1 MADRLR
7 WGVLG
12 AAGIAKVAVVPAI
25 QGSRNGIITTVASR
39 KPKDARDW
47 ATSAGIASVVGSYDE
62 VLADPHIDAVYIPLP
77 NSLHAEW
84 TEKAAA
90 AGKAV
95 LCEKPLAL
103 NAAEAERVA
112 KTCAAH
118 KVPLM
123 EGFMYR
129 FHPQHRRVRQLLD
142 EGVIGE
148 LREVHAHLSVDLM
161 NPLDPANVRFIP
173 ALGGGALLDMG
184 CYATSM
190 ARWAFGE
197 EPQQVRGAW
206 SETDSQTGVDVS
218 DAAIL
223 EFSRGRFAMI
233 SCSFKHNGQGFYRLI
248 GRTGII
254 DVPRAVIPGLGNR
267 AAETLVISIDAN
279 GRRRQ
284 EEIAPVNQYRLMA
297 EAFADAVLKGDLV
310 PLLPADSIANMK
322 ILDAISMSSTNA
334 SPASG
339 LAT

>member
-1 MADRLR
+1 VANKLR

-39 KPKDARDW
+39 KPNETRDW
-47 ATSAGIASVVGSYDE
+47 AASVGIASVVGSYDE
-62 VLADPHIDAVYIPLP
+62 ILADPLIDAVYIPLP

-112 KTCAAH
+112 DSCAAH
-118 KVPLM
+118 SVPLM

-129 FHPQHRRVRQLLD
+129 FHPQHQRVRQLLD
-142 EGVIGE
+142 EDAIGE

-161 NPLDPANVRFIP
+161 NPTDLANVRFIP

-184 CYATSM
+184 CYSVSM

-197 EPQQVRGAW
+197 EPQQVRAW
-206 SETDSQTGVDVS
+206 SETDSQTGVDIS

-248 GRTGII
+248 GRTGMI
-254 DVPRAVIPGLGNR
+254 DVPRAVIPGLGDR
-267 AAETLVISIDAN
+267 AAETLVICIDAN

-297 EAFADAVLKGDLV
+297 EAFAEAVQKGNPV
-310 PLLPADSIANMK
+310 PLSPADSIANMK
-322 ILDAISMSSTNA
+322 VLDAISMSLKSG
-334 SPASG
+334 SPTGVRVA
-339 LAT
+339 